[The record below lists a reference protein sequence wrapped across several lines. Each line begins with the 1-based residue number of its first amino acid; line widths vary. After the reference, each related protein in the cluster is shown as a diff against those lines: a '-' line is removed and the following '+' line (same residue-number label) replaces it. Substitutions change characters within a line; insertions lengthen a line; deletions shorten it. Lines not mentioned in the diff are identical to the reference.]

1 MPAEILSSISKSLEI
16 LTKTKS
22 FGSLSCL
29 KFTRNVTS
37 RRVPLRGPRANPTA
51 HDKRRR
57 WRGFAPS
64 RPPRPRPPSVCQR
77 LRAPLSLALA
87 PFPPTQWWPIASAS
101 RCCSPRASAPRGR
114 AHASSRPSA
123 CRPSARR
130 PTTPSGPGGPCSSPA
145 PTATTTTATRYAPR
159 SAPLRLRRPPIETL
173 ECISRMSLSFC

>member
-1 MPAEILSSISKSLEI
+1 MSPPAMPHFVGPGRTL
-16 LTKTKS
+16 
-22 FGSLSCL
+22 
-29 KFTRNVTS
+29 
-37 RRVPLRGPRANPTA
+37 RRTIKGDVGEALLP
-51 HDKRRR
+51 
-57 WRGFAPS
+57 PS
-64 RPPRPRPPSVCQR
+64 RPFPRPPPFANDSR
-77 LRAPLSLALA
+77 LHCRSRSLPSHAR
-87 PFPPTQWWPIASAS
+87 QWWPIASAS

-123 CRPSARR
+123 CRPTARR